1 MNSHTPDVASAADL
15 RSYLLGSWSV
25 DRTLWDRSADSR
37 GTFTGVATFI
47 GMDDGALRFREVG
60 TVHWAAPG
68 GEPFTGPA
76 QREYVLRASDR
87 PDTLEVYFRD
97 GRPFHRMS
105 FVPADDSELHW
116 CDPDTYRVKYS
127 LVSRDEYRYSW
138 DVSGPAKDLLLESI
152 LRRIPASELSGQKQ
166 ADPSDGES

>member
-1 MNSHTPDVASAADL
+1 VAA
-15 RSYLLGSWSV
+15 
-25 DRTLWDRSADSR
+25 
-37 GTFTGVATFI
+37 FI
-47 GMDDGALRFREVG
+47 EADDGALHFREEG

-76 QREYVLRASDR
+76 QREYVLRPSKR
-87 PDTLEVYFRD
+87 PDTLEVFFPD

-105 FVPADDSELHW
+105 FASIDDSELHW

-138 DVSGPAKDLLLESI
+138 DVSGPAKNLLLESV
-152 LRRIPASELSGQKQ
+152 LRR
-166 ADPSDGES
+166 SDAAGAGGGR